1 MLKGLNLT
9 VVVTGGIAAYKVPD
23 FVRTLIKAG
32 ANVRVALTPSAKQFV
47 TPFTFEVLT
56 KYPPLVEDVQS
67 PDTVAHIALADWTDY
82 AIVVPATAN
91 TMAKFVNGIA
101 DNEALSMMLAL
112 DSPLLFVPAMN
123 EKMWANPATKRNVDQ
138 LRLDGHTV
146 VEPDTG
152 FLAEGYEGKGRM
164 PALEAIFQSLLAF
177 ITINKQA
184 KTLDLTGY
192 RLLVSAGGTTEKL
205 DPVRFLTNRSSG
217 KMGLA
222 IANVALLAGGQ
233 VTLVRTENA
242 KNLPVLPGIEVVTVK
257 SAQELY
263 DKMHA
268 HVTDKDIVI
277 MSAAV
282 SDYRS
287 ANPVNQKM
295 KKDQLSNQDG
305 LSIQLTENPDI
316 LASLPKA
323 GHYMVGFAAETQN
336 VIEYGRNKLVK
347 KGVDMIVANDVSDQ
361 TIGFNAD
368 DNQVTLITKDSERT
382 LEKQSKIGVAVEML
396 AHIQDNIS
404 KSKK

>member
-56 KYPPLVEDVQS
+56 KYPPLVEDIQS

-91 TMAKFVNGIA
+91 TMAKFANGIA

-112 DSPLLFVPAMN
+112 NSPLLFVPAMN
-123 EKMWANPATKRNVDQ
+123 EKMWANPATQRNVDQ
-138 LRLDGHTV
+138 LRLDGHIV

-164 PALEAIFQSLLAF
+164 PAPEAIFQSLLAF
-177 ITINKQA
+177 IAIGKQA
-184 KTLDLTGY
+184 KTLDLTGQ

-222 IANVALLAGGQ
+222 IANVAALAGAQ
-233 VTLVRTENA
+233 VTLVRTEHA
-242 KNLPVLPGIEVVTVK
+242 KNLPVLPGIEVVTVE

-263 DKMHA
+263 DRMHA
-268 HVTDKDIVI
+268 HVADKDIVI

-282 SDYRS
+282 SDFRS
-287 ANPVNQKM
+287 ANPADQKM
-295 KKDQLSNQDG
+295 KKGQLSNQDG
-305 LSIQLTENPDI
+305 LTIQLTENPDI
-316 LASLPKA
+316 LASLPKE
-323 GHYMVGFAAETQN
+323 GHYTVGFAAETQN
-336 VIEYGRNKLVK
+336 IIEYGRNKLVK
-347 KGVDMIVANDVSDQ
+347 KEVNMIVANDVSDQ

-382 LEKQSKIGVAVEML
+382 LEKQSKIGVAVELL
-396 AHIQDNIS
+396 AYIQDNIS
-404 KSKK
+404 

>member
-47 TPFTFEVLT
+47 TPFTLEVLT
-56 KYPPLVEDVQS
+56 KYPPLVEDIQC

-91 TMAKFVNGIA
+91 TMAKFANGIA

-112 DSPLLFVPAMN
+112 NSPLLLVPAMN
-123 EKMWANPATKRNVDQ
+123 EKMWANPATQRNVDQ

-164 PALEAIFQSLLAF
+164 PAPEAIFQSLLAF
-177 ITINKQA
+177 IAIDKQA
-184 KTLDLTGY
+184 KTLDLTGQ

-222 IANVALLAGGQ
+222 IANVAALAGAQ
-233 VTLVRTENA
+233 VTLVRTEHA
-242 KNLPVLPGIEVVTVK
+242 KNLPVLPGIEVVTVE

-263 DKMHA
+263 DRMHA
-268 HVTDKDIVI
+268 HVADKDIVI

-287 ANPVNQKM
+287 ANPAEQKM
-295 KKDQLSNQDG
+295 KKGQLSNQDG
-305 LSIQLTENPDI
+305 LTIQLTENPDI
-316 LASLPKA
+316 LASLPKE
-323 GHYMVGFAAETQN
+323 GHYTVGFAAETQN
-336 VIEYGRNKLVK
+336 VIEYGRKKLVK
-347 KGVDMIVANDVSDQ
+347 KEVNMIVANDVSDQ

-382 LEKQSKIGVAVEML
+382 LEKQSKIGVAVELL

-404 KSKK
+404 

>member
-1 MLKGLNLT
+1 MLNGLNLT

-56 KYPPLVEDVQS
+56 KYPPLVEDIQS
-67 PDTVAHIALADWTDY
+67 LDTVAHIALADWTDY

-91 TMAKFVNGIA
+91 TMAKFANGIA

-112 DSPLLFVPAMN
+112 NSPLLFVPAMN
-123 EKMWANPATKRNVDQ
+123 EKMWANPATQRNVDQ
-138 LRLDGHTV
+138 LRLDGYTV

-164 PALEAIFQSLLAF
+164 PAPEAIFQSLLAF
-177 ITINKQA
+177 IAIGKQA
-184 KTLDLTGY
+184 KTLDLTGQ

-222 IANVALLAGGQ
+222 IANVAALAGAQ
-233 VTLVRTENA
+233 VTLVRTEHA
-242 KNLPVLPGIEVVTVK
+242 KNLPVLPGIEVVTVE

-263 DKMHA
+263 DRMHA
-268 HVTDKDIVI
+268 HVADKDIVI

-287 ANPVNQKM
+287 ANPADQKM
-295 KKDQLSNQDG
+295 KKGQLTNQDG
-305 LSIQLTENPDI
+305 LTIQLTENPDI
-316 LASLPKA
+316 LASLPKE
-323 GHYMVGFAAETQN
+323 GHYTVGFAAETQN
-336 VIEYGRNKLVK
+336 VIEHGRNKLVK
-347 KGVDMIVANDVSDQ
+347 KEVNMIVANDVSDQ

-382 LEKQSKIGVAVEML
+382 LEKQSKIGVAVELL
-396 AHIQDNIS
+396 AYIQDNIS
-404 KSKK
+404 

>member
-47 TPFTFEVLT
+47 MPFTFEVLT
-56 KYPPLVEDVQS
+56 KYPPLVEDIQS

-91 TMAKFVNGIA
+91 TMAKFANGIA

-112 DSPLLFVPAMN
+112 NSPLLFVPAMN
-123 EKMWANPATKRNVDQ
+123 EKMWANPATQRNVDQ

-164 PALEAIFQSLLAF
+164 PAPEAIFQSLLAF
-177 ITINKQA
+177 IAIGKQA
-184 KTLDLTGY
+184 KTLDLTGQ

-222 IANVALLAGGQ
+222 IANVAALAGAQ
-233 VTLVRTENA
+233 VTLVRTEHA
-242 KNLPVLPGIEVVTVK
+242 KNLPVLPSIEVVTVE
-257 SAQELY
+257 SARELY
-263 DKMHA
+263 DRMHA
-268 HVTDKDIVI
+268 HVADKDIVI

-287 ANPVNQKM
+287 ANPADQKM
-295 KKDQLSNQDG
+295 KKGQLSNQDG
-305 LSIQLTENPDI
+305 LTIQLTENPDI
-316 LASLPKA
+316 LASLPKE
-323 GHYMVGFAAETQN
+323 GHYTVGFAAETQN

-347 KGVDMIVANDVSDQ
+347 KEVNMIVANDVSDQ

-382 LEKQSKIGVAVEML
+382 LEKQSKIGVAVELL

-404 KSKK
+404 

>member
-56 KYPPLVEDVQS
+56 KYPPLVEDIQS

-91 TMAKFVNGIA
+91 TMAKFANGIA

-112 DSPLLFVPAMN
+112 NSPLLFVPAMN
-123 EKMWANPATKRNVDQ
+123 EKMWANPATQRNVDQ
-138 LRLDGHTV
+138 LRLDGHIV

-164 PALEAIFQSLLAF
+164 PAPEAIFQSLLAF
-177 ITINKQA
+177 IAIGKQA
-184 KTLDLTGY
+184 KTLDLTGQ

-222 IANVALLAGGQ
+222 IANVAALAGAQ
-233 VTLVRTENA
+233 VTLVRTEHA
-242 KNLPVLPGIEVVTVK
+242 KNLPVLPGIEVVTVE

-263 DKMHA
+263 DRMHA
-268 HVTDKDIVI
+268 HVADKDIVI

-287 ANPVNQKM
+287 ANPADQKM
-295 KKDQLSNQDG
+295 KKGQLSNQDG
-305 LSIQLTENPDI
+305 LTIQLTENPDI
-316 LASLPKA
+316 LASLPKE
-323 GHYMVGFAAETQN
+323 GHYTVGFAAETQN
-336 VIEYGRNKLVK
+336 IIEYGRNKLVK
-347 KGVDMIVANDVSDQ
+347 KEVNMIVANDVSDQ

-382 LEKQSKIGVAVEML
+382 LEKQSKIGVAVELL

-404 KSKK
+404 

>member
-56 KYPPLVEDVQS
+56 KYPPLVEDIQS

-91 TMAKFVNGIA
+91 TMAKFANGIA
-101 DNEALSMMLAL
+101 DNEAISMMLAL
-112 DSPLLFVPAMN
+112 NSPLLFVPAMN
-123 EKMWANPATKRNVDQ
+123 EKMWANPATQRNVDQ

-164 PALEAIFQSLLAF
+164 PAPEAIFQSLLAF
-177 ITINKQA
+177 IAIGKQA
-184 KTLDLTGY
+184 KTLDLTGQ

-222 IANVALLAGGQ
+222 IANVAALAGAQ
-233 VTLVRTENA
+233 VTLVRTEHA
-242 KNLPVLPGIEVVTVK
+242 KNLPVLPGIEVVTVE
-257 SAQELY
+257 SARELY
-263 DKMHA
+263 DRMHA
-268 HVTDKDIVI
+268 HVADKDIVI

-287 ANPVNQKM
+287 ANPADQKM
-295 KKDQLSNQDG
+295 KKGQLSNQDG
-305 LSIQLTENPDI
+305 LTIQLTENPDI
-316 LASLPKA
+316 LASLPKE
-323 GHYMVGFAAETQN
+323 GHYTVGFAAETQN

-347 KGVDMIVANDVSDQ
+347 KEVNMIVANDVSDQ

-382 LEKQSKIGVAVEML
+382 LEKQSKIGVAVELL

-404 KSKK
+404 

>member
-56 KYPPLVEDVQS
+56 KYPPLVEDIQS

-91 TMAKFVNGIA
+91 TMAKFANGIA

-112 DSPLLFVPAMN
+112 NSPLLFVPAMN
-123 EKMWANPATKRNVDQ
+123 EKMWANPATQRNVDQ
-138 LRLDGHTV
+138 LRLDGHIV

-164 PALEAIFQSLLAF
+164 PAPEAIFQSLLAF
-177 ITINKQA
+177 IAIGKQA
-184 KTLDLTGY
+184 KTLDLTGQ

-222 IANVALLAGGQ
+222 IANVAALAGAQ
-233 VTLVRTENA
+233 VTLVRTEHA
-242 KNLPVLPGIEVVTVK
+242 KNLPVLPGIEVVTVE

-263 DKMHA
+263 DRMHA
-268 HVTDKDIVI
+268 HVADKDIVI

-282 SDYRS
+282 SDFRS
-287 ANPVNQKM
+287 ANPADQKM
-295 KKDQLSNQDG
+295 KKGQLSNQDG
-305 LSIQLTENPDI
+305 LTIQLTENPDI
-316 LASLPKA
+316 LASLPKE
-323 GHYMVGFAAETQN
+323 GHYTVGFAAETQN
-336 VIEYGRNKLVK
+336 IIEYGRNKLVK
-347 KGVDMIVANDVSDQ
+347 KEVNMIVANDVSDQ

-382 LEKQSKIGVAVEML
+382 LEKQSKIGVAVELL

-404 KSKK
+404 